1 MLKIKYF
8 IEIGSDIEIQI
19 KPDDLQRF
27 KEPVEEP
34 EIASFILWDSMD
46 LRFLRNNFD
55 DSSEY

>member
-55 DSSEY
+55 D